1 MKTSKLLPQ
10 IPCSF
15 SILRAVSIFAAVGLV
30 AGLMSANAQTLYWN
44 ADNGGSG
51 NWNST
56 DASWGT
62 DAAGPPDTEWSS
74 SASSTDIAR
83 FAFNGGT
90 VSLTEALGAGGMRF
104 DVDGYTINA
113 SSAATS
119 FQLNGTREL
128 HVAAGASAILGP
140 NVRITGG
147 SANELGFAKTGDGTL
162 VIQGASQYIADG
174 VNFGDRRNYNIE
186 AGTMRIESAAFN
198 NTRHT
203 FNISSGATVDL
214 HNGLQLGTLN
224 GSGVLTSTS
233 ATTRTLGQRQTGG
246 IFTGVISGNISLA
259 TTSLGSTINIPEFTL
274 GGSDPNT
281 FTGNVN
287 VNRIAFVLEKD
298 DGVTALSGNVL
309 FSNANN
315 VLDNANN
322 RPRVTLNANEQIAND
337 ALLRFNGPNT
347 GEVYHDMLFQ
357 LNGFSERMGTLE
369 IGASSNHSGYLDF
382 GVNSSEQYLWFSE
395 FIVNNTD
402 SPPLI
407 VTNFVEEDDS
417 LRFDSNPTSNL
428 AWLKFSDG
436 VDLINATASFDAV
449 NNYWLVTPI
458 PEPSTYALLLG
469 LGTLLALGL
478 RRRHSR

>member
-1 MKTSKLLPQ
+1 
-10 IPCSF
+10 
-15 SILRAVSIFAAVGLV
+15 
-30 AGLMSANAQTLYWN
+30 
-44 ADNGGSG
+44 
-51 NWNST
+51 
-56 DASWGT
+56 
-62 DAAGPPDTEWSS
+62 
-74 SASSTDIAR
+74 
-83 FAFNGGT
+83 
-90 VSLTEALGAGGMRF
+90 
-104 DVDGYTINA
+104 
-113 SSAATS
+113 
-119 FQLNGTREL
+119 
-128 HVAAGASAILGP
+128 
-140 NVRITGG
+140 
-147 SANELGFAKTGDGTL
+147 
-162 VIQGASQYIADG
+162 
-174 VNFGDRRNYNIE
+174 
-186 AGTMRIESAAFN
+186 MRIESAAFN

-224 GSGVLTSTS
+224 GAGVLTSTS

-246 IFTGVISGNISLA
+246 VFTGVISGNISLA

-287 VNRIAFVLEKD
+287 VNRIAFVLEKN

-337 ALLRFNGPNT
+337 ALLRFNGTNT

-369 IGASSNHSGYLDF
+369 IGASSNHSGHLDF
-382 GVNSSEQYLWFSE
+382 GVNTVEQYLWFSE

-407 VTNFVEEDDS
+407 VANFVEEDDS
-417 LRFDSNPTSNL
+417 LRFDSDPTSNL

-469 LGTLLALGL
+469 LGALLALGF
-478 RRRHSR
+478 RRRQTCK